1 MKNIKKGQVYYAKLP
16 IYRDGHQVVYPVLI
30 IQNSG
35 LNYTGTITVVPI
47 SKKEKNYQSN
57 ILELELE
64 NFSKIMPNSIF
75 LFNSIISI
83 SKENI
88 NGYITML
95 SRSDMK
101 RVNEL
106 LKLIFNIYT

>member
-47 SKKEKNYQSN
+47 SKKEKG
-57 ILELELE
+57 
-64 NFSKIMPNSIF
+64 NFAAEIMPENSQNF
-75 LFNSIISI
+75 
-83 SKENI
+83 
-88 NGYITML
+88 
-95 SRSDMK
+95 
-101 RVNEL
+101 
-106 LKLIFNIYT
+106 